1 MKDMMRVILRHPT
14 VILRH
19 DQIVIIPHPDQ
30 INVQISDLIHHHV
43 RIDVILLRER
53 KNIQVLGRQ
62 TQDLVNDL
70 LNIIVIHLNI
80 TSLED
85 VLGLMMIQNP
95 IVVHHQGTPIL
106 SQRVLRRKR
115 INTKNNNLYSKI
127 KTDETSEGITLCSKV
142 IFYSLV

>member
-19 DQIVIIPHPDQ
+19 DQIVIIPHPDPV
-30 INVQISDLIHHHV
+30 NVQISDLIPHHV
-43 RIDVILLRER
+43 RIDVILLREQ
-53 KNIQVLGRQ
+53 KNIQVLDLQ

-70 LNIIVIHLNI
+70 LNNIVVHLNI

-95 IVVHHQGTPIL
+95 IVVRHQGTHIL
-106 SQRVLRRKR
+106 SQRVLRRKSL
-115 INTKNNNLYSKI
+115 NTAKKQPVPQDQNR
-127 KTDETSEGITLCSKV
+127 
-142 IFYSLV
+142 

>member
-62 TQDLVNDL
+62 TQDLANDL
-70 LNIIVIHLNI
+70 LNNIVVHLNI
-80 TSLED
+80 TSRAEN
-85 VLGLMMIQNP
+85 VLRLMMIQNP
-95 IVVHHQGTPIL
+95 IVVHHQGTHIL
-106 SQRVLRRKR
+106 SQRVLRRKSL
-115 INTKNNNLYSKI
+115 NTAKKQPVPQDQNR
-127 KTDETSEGITLCSKV
+127 
-142 IFYSLV
+142 